1 MLQQERVQE
10 LVDLQEG
17 IKGIKDSF
25 RNVEPCRINIQ
36 LVSISTP

>member
-17 IKGIKDSF
+17 IKGIKDSS
-25 RNVEPCRINIQ
+25 EMWS
-36 LVSISTP
+36 LAE